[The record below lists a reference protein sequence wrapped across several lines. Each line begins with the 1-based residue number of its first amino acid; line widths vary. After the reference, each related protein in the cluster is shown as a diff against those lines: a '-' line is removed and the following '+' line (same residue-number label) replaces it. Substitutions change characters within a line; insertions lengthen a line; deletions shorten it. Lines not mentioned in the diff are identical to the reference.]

1 MLALDVSEV
10 SKAYGKLQALNKVS
24 FDIKE
29 GEMFSLLG
37 PNGSGKT
44 TLISIICSLLNMD
57 SGSVKVFGEKVSEA
71 NLDARR
77 NFGLVPQEIINH
89 GFFTIEEVL
98 GFMSGYYGLYK
109 NKERIDFLLNRLG
122 LDEHRNKLVRELSG
136 GMKRRLLIAKALVHR
151 PKLLLLDEPTAG
163 VDIEL
168 RASMWEFI
176 RELNKEEGL
185 AILLT
190 THYLEEAE
198 ELCNR
203 VAIIDRGNI
212 RRVGETKELISE
224 LTSREVN
231 LKFAGDIDCKHEFL
245 VSCTGNEARF
255 SIPHSLSLGKLLSDL
270 NIDTKL
276 IEDIVIREGSLE
288 EAFLNVLGGAKNG

>member
-1 MLALDVSEV
+1 MTALNVNGV
-10 SKAYGKLQALNKVS
+10 SKAYGSLKALNNVS

-44 TLISIICSLLNMD
+44 TLISIISSLLQSD
-57 SGSVKVFGEKVSEA
+57 EGSIEVFGEKVSPN
-71 NLDARR
+71 NLNARR
-77 NFGLVPQEIINH
+77 LFGLVPQEIVNH
-89 GFFTIEEVL
+89 GFFTVEEVL
-98 GFMSGYYGLYK
+98 GFVSGYYGLYD
-109 NKERIDFLLNRLG
+109 NQARIDYLLDRLG
-122 LDEHRNKLVRELSG
+122 LDEHRKKLVRELSG
-136 GMKRRLLIAKALVHR
+136 GMKRRLLIAKALLHK

-176 RELNKEEGL
+176 RELNKEEKM

-198 ELCNR
+198 ELCER
-203 VAIIDRGNI
+203 VAIIERGNI
-212 RRVGETKELISE
+212 RRVGKTKELISE
-224 LTSREVN
+224 LTRREVN
-231 LKFAGDIDCKHEFL
+231 LKLSSPVDCSSEYLLKNTDQEI
-245 VSCTGNEARF
+245 SF
-255 SIPHSLSLGKLLSDL
+255 SIPHSLSVGKLLNEL
-270 NIDTKL
+270 KIDTSL

-288 EAFLNVLGGAKNG
+288 EAFLNVLGESKNV